1 LKRSKSLALV
11 LQDES
16 TPKVL
21 EECGIRAGDSLKALI
36 EPSSNWTEEQR
47 WQQYAATVFEPL
59 RKTIG
64 QLLRI
69 RDEEQQAQAF
79 KSLSEILTERVG
91 QGFEFKIALVGAG
104 VRRSGGR
111 PIYAWIGDPTPSDLE
126 FHRDDLIAW
135 VGRCF
140 FDLVDRGHANVVP
153 SPSLKK
159 EFDRLWD
166 FDKEEPRRVG
176 GGTETP
182 AIGDLIGRRKEITNK
197 EILDALAKRGVSA
210 EMCRDVG
217 AALTLGRRIRPKW
230 DERTKYKDLA
240 NLTAPQFLRAVY
252 PDLIDEKGQL
262 TNEEAVR
269 RSDPLLV
276 RAIQGYINKRVDRG
290 LHLGDAEGLTFTNRP
305 NMGRPRKN
313 PRKTRQRG
321 PRPA

>member
-36 EPSSNWTEEQR
+36 EARSDWTAEQR
-47 WQQYAATVFEPL
+47 WQQYVATVFEPL
-59 RKTIG
+59 RKAIG

-69 RDEEQQAQAF
+69 RDEEHQAQAF

-111 PIYAWIGDPTPSDLE
+111 PIYAYSGSPSPLDLE

-135 VGRCF
+135 VGRFF
-140 FDLVDRGHANVVP
+140 FDLLDRGRANVVP
-153 SPSLKK
+153 TPSLKK

-217 AALTLGRRIRPKW
+217 AALTLGRRVRPKW
-230 DERTKYKDLA
+230 DERAKYKDLA

-252 PDLIDEKGQL
+252 PDVIGEKGRL
-262 TNEEAVR
+262 TNEEVVR
-269 RSDPLLV
+269 LSDPRLV
-276 RAIQGYINKRVDRG
+276 RAVQSYVSVRAARK
-290 LHLGDAEGLTFTNRP
+290 LSLGDAEGLSFTNKP
-305 NMGRPRKN
+305 NMGRPRKKA
-313 PRKTRQRG
+313 RKIHLRG
-321 PRPA
+321 PRPV